1 MKRMFE
7 LLVILIKKRML
18 KNPTWLSHSK
28 VSFQGPSYG
37 PTPWPHPKVP
47 PLGSHPSVPAHGPT
61 PGFHPKVPPQG
72 PTTGSWVLSHIPPGP
87 WSHFSSMPQVRYQH
101 SFVLE
106 ITIESVNLIQMSKQK
121 IIITMMENNQV
132 FIKKSTYKNIEQRAL
147 HCKKRRIP
155 IYLTRTVLRER
166 QIP

>member
-7 LLVILIKKRML
+7 LLVILIKKRIL
-18 KNPTWLSHSK
+18 KSPTWLSHSK
-28 VSFQGPSYG
+28 VSFQGPTLGSHPMAPAHG
-37 PTPWPHPKVP
+37 PTQ
-47 PLGSHPSVPAHGPT
+47 GSHPSVPVHGPT
-61 PGFHPKVPPQG
+61 PGSRPKVPPQG
-72 PTTGSWVLSHIPPGP
+72 LTTGSWVLGHIPGP
-87 WSHFSSMPQVRYQH
+87 WSHFSSMLQVRYQH
-101 SFVLE
+101 SFILE

-132 FIKKSTYKNIEQRAL
+132 FMKKSTYKNIQQKAL
-147 HCKKRRIP
+147 HCKKQRIP